1 MSEMDKFFGCVKKTL
16 LFHFENECIT
26 YLISKGLSIGIVVF
40 SFTSKL
46 PQILYMYKSKDIKGL
61 SYLSIYLDVFTFLCS
76 ALYSYYKEYPFLT
89 YGENVI
95 ILLQNL
101 LIFFMAWKYD
111 MNQSSDRNNMS
122 FTLLICGFL
131 FIIYKQLLDEKSWTM
146 VGSASTILSVGS
158 RLTQIINSYREKSTG
173 PLSTI
178 TFGLNML
185 GNVARI
191 FTTLKETKDL
201 VIAGGFIISFILNL
215 IIFLQI
221 IYYNRPKKD
230 KKEIEREESEKV
242 KENEKNK
249 NEEKE
254 NENQKGKKGKKKKK
268 D

>member
-1 MSEMDKFFGCVKKTL
+1 MSEIDKFFGCVKKTL

-26 YLISKGLSIGIVVF
+26 YLISKGLSIGIVLF

-46 PQILYMYKSKDIKGL
+46 SQILYMYNSKDIKGL
-61 SYLSIYLDVFTFLCS
+61 SYLSIYLDIFSFLCS
-76 ALYSYYKEYPFLT
+76 TLYSYHKEYPFLT
-89 YGENVI
+89 YGESVI

-111 MNQSSDRNNMS
+111 INQSSDRNNMS
-122 FTLLICGFL
+122 FTLIICGFL
-131 FIIYKQLLDEKSWTM
+131 FIIYKGLLDEKYWNL
-146 VGSASTILSVGS
+146 VGSASTFLSVGS
-158 RLTQIINSYREKSTG
+158 RFTQIINSYKEKSTG

-185 GNVARI
+185 GNAARI
-191 FTTLKETKDL
+191 FTTLNETKDL
-201 VIAGGFIISFILNL
+201 IIAGGFIISFLLNL

-230 KKEIEREESEKV
+230 EKEIEREETEK
-242 KENEKNK
+242 EKNQ

-254 NENQKGKKGKKKKK
+254 KDDQKGKKGKKKKK

>member
-16 LFHFENECIT
+16 LFHFEKECIK
-26 YLISKGLSIGIVVF
+26 YLISKGLSIGIVLF

-61 SYLSIYLDVFTFLCS
+61 SYLSIYLDVFSFLCS
-76 ALYSYYKEYPFLT
+76 ALYPFHKGYPFLT
-89 YGENVI
+89 YGESVI

-111 MNQSSDRNNMS
+111 INQSSDRNNMS
-122 FTLLICGFL
+122 FTLIICGFL
-131 FIIYKQLLDEKSWTM
+131 FIIYKGLLDEKAWTM
-146 VGSASTILSVGS
+146 VGSASTVLSVGS
-158 RLTQIINSYREKSTG
+158 RLTQIIKSFNEKSTG

-185 GNVARI
+185 GNIARI
-191 FTTLKETKDL
+191 FTTLKETKDF
-201 VIAGGFIISFILNL
+201 IMAGGFIISFILNL

-230 KKEIEREESEKV
+230 EKEIL
-242 KENEKNK
+242 

-254 NENQKGKKGKKKKK
+254 KDKDKNKSEEKENDNQKGKKGKKNKK